1 MPQLPTHAANETSL
15 GQWRERLRELRLPRL
30 ASDMDLRLLGGDQ
43 VAPRRLLEHALHEPA
58 FALEVLREANA
69 RRRAGEEL
77 RGLEHGLK
85 LLGTARAQR
94 LMRLREAEPF
104 DPALPAHRLCLAAMA
119 SSRLAWLYLA
129 YWLRQSLAS
138 DEDQRLSLLSLLGV
152 VRAKLALAAPELAS
166 EIEQRVA
173 RGERRGRVEKALLGC
188 SVEALTAAH
197 LQDLGFADAGQWS
210 RALALSPRL
219 LARGAQ
225 AVRRHPDAPLPEP
238 LARALRQRLLGCSLA
253 YALALETQVDWYS
266 PRCAHL
272 QQAAAAWLGRT
283 PEDVLRGLQ
292 RQALFASNENVFT
305 QGLRAPAVGL
315 LWPPRPPRSLP
326 KRNAMPVDAAAAPTE
341 RADQAAARQASPT
354 APPRHDQG
362 SSSAASD
369 PLDAYLQRCAQGGFA
384 DLRGLL
390 SASLALFKM
399 LGFTRSALFLRQP
412 GGDRLALY
420 FSQGLDAALAP
431 RGLPVDA
438 AGAGLLPWLL
448 AQPGTAFWLQ
458 PAQLRG
464 ISGKLPEA
472 LAAWPSAG
480 GFALASVAVN
490 ARSVGFW
497 WVDAGDGELDAAR
510 FAAFRRAA
518 GGFGPEFNRL
528 LRKQREAAATAAS
541 G

>member
-1 MPQLPTHAANETSL
+1 MPQLPPPAATEPAL
-15 GQWRERLRELRLPRL
+15 AQWRERLREVRLPRL
-30 ASDMDLRLLGGDQ
+30 AGDMDLRLLGGDQ

-104 DPALPAHRLCLAAMA
+104 DTALPAHRLCLAAMA
-119 SSRLAWLYLA
+119 STRLGWLYLA

-152 VRAKLALAAPELAS
+152 VRAKLTLAAPEQVA

-173 RGERRGRVEKALLGC
+173 TGERRGRVEKALLGC

-197 LQDLGFADAGQWS
+197 LHDLGFADAEQWA

-219 LARGAQ
+219 LARSAQ

-266 PRCAHL
+266 RRCAHL

-283 PEDVLRGLQ
+283 HEDVLRGLQ
-292 RQALFASNENVFT
+292 RQALFASNEKVFT

-315 LWPPRPPRSLP
+315 LWPPRQPRSLP
-326 KRNAMPVDAAAAPTE
+326 MRNAMPVDAAAAPTE
-341 RADQAAARQASPT
+341 RADQAEARQASPS
-354 APPRHDQG
+354 APPRHDQAG
-362 SSSAASD
+362 SRAVSD
-369 PLDAYLQRCAQGGFA
+369 PLGAYLQHCSQGGFA

-412 GGDRLALY
+412 GGERLALY

-431 RGLPVDA
+431 RGLALDA
-438 AGAGLLPWLL
+438 TAVGLLPRLL

-464 ISGKLPEA
+464 IGGKLPEA
-472 LAAWPSAG
+472 LAAWPPAG

-497 WVDAGDGELDAAR
+497 WVDAADGELDAAR